1 MKKNA
6 FTHDSANNKTVDWYT
21 PKHIFET
28 LALEFDLDP
37 CAPVG
42 GVPWIP
48 AKKTY
53 SLCDDGLTQPWSGRV
68 WLNPPYG
75 RYTKDWLSKMNNHR
89 NGIAL
94 VFARTDCTWFHEYCA
109 NAYALN
115 FIRGRL
121 KFVDAFGVTGES
133 GAGAGSMLVA
143 WGQDCADAISRV
155 DGLTVNLMK
164 AVDL

>member
-1 MKKNA
+1 MKKA

-21 PKHIFET
+21 PKHIFD
-28 LALEFDLDP
+28 ALGVTFDLDP

-48 AKKTY
+48 ARSVY
-53 SLCDDGLTQPWSGRV
+53 SLSDDGLSRQWQGRV

-75 RYTKDWLSKMNNHR
+75 RETKAWLAKMNQHR

-94 VFARTDCTWFHEYCA
+94 VFARTDCHWFHEYVA
-109 NAYALN
+109 GATAVN
-115 FIRGRL
+115 FVKGRL

-143 WGQDCADAISRV
+143 WGDENASAIERV
-155 DGLTVNLMK
+155 DGLTVNLLR
-164 AVDL
+164 AIDL